1 MQEVTR
7 IFDLLDYC
15 CERYHRR
22 DALAC
27 KEGAD
32 WKTFDYGTYRNNVDI
47 LSYGLLA
54 LGVKRGDKIVT
65 VSNNRPEWNFVD
77 MAVAQTGAV
86 HVPVYPTISTDDY
99 EYIFNHSE
107 CKFVFVSDSAA
118 YRRISAVVPKVRTI
132 QKVFSFNNIDGVE
145 NLGSLVELGEKSKV
159 YYAKELIQIKQ
170 SIHDDDVVSIIY
182 TSGTTGLS
190 KGVMLTHR
198 NFVSNF
204 TAGSNIIGRLVHDK
218 DRIISILPLCHVYE
232 RCFCYMYQYNG
243 IGIYYA
249 QNLGTIV
256 RDICDIHANG
266 CNTVPRIAEKIIE
279 GIMKEG
285 AKLTGLRKRIF
296 DYAVNL
302 GYRFEHFRAN
312 GLGYSIL
319 RSIFN
324 ILVYRKWRKNYF
336 GGEMKFFGC
345 GGAALPVSLSRLLW
359 AAGINVQEG
368 YGLTETSPIIAHSV
382 PGVMGH
388 KFSSVGPIVSNVDVK
403 TDEDGEILVK
413 GPNVMKGYYKNPELT
428 AQVFTEDG
436 YFRTG
441 DIGYVSAGNCLHI
454 TDRKKDVF
462 KTSGGKYI
470 APQMVEGKFKE
481 SKYISQIMVIGENQK
496 FASAIISPN
505 FEELAHYLQQSG
517 ICCANNRELISNP
530 KVLALMDSE
539 VKRVNKLNG
548 KTEEIKRF
556 RMVADVWS
564 AETGE
569 LSQTQKLKRKVVAQ
583 KYQDIISE
591 IYSVSAV

>member
-27 KEGAD
+27 KEGSD
-32 WKTFDYGTYRNNVDI
+32 WKTFDYETYRNNVNI

-77 MAVAQTGAV
+77 MAVAQIGAV
-86 HVPVYPTISTDDY
+86 HVPVYPTISADDY

-107 CKFVFVSDSAA
+107 CKLVFVADQGG
-118 YRRISAVVPKVRTI
+118 YRRISAVVPKVKTI

-145 NLGSLVELGEKSKV
+145 NLSSLVELGEKSKV
-159 YYAKELIQIKQ
+159 YYEKELMHIKQ
-170 SIHDDDVVSIIY
+170 NIHDDDVVSIIY

-204 TAGSNIIGRLVHDK
+204 TAGSNVIGRLVHDK

-324 ILVYRKWRKNYF
+324 VLVYRKWRKNYF

-359 AAGINVQEG
+359 AAGIKVQEG

-382 PGVMGH
+382 PGKMGH
-388 KFSSVGPIVSNVDVK
+388 KFSSVGPIVSNVYVK

-517 ICCANNRELISNP
+517 IRCANNQELISHP
-530 KVLALMDSE
+530 EVLALMDSE
-539 VKRVNKLNG
+539 VKRINKLNG

-583 KYQDIISE
+583 KYQDIINE

>member
-15 CERYHRR
+15 CERYHRH

-27 KEGAD
+27 KEGTA
-32 WKTFDYGTYRNNVDI
+32 WKTFDYETYRNNVNI

-54 LGVKRGDKIVT
+54 LGVKPGDKIVT

-86 HVPVYPTISTDDY
+86 HVPVYPTISADDY

-107 CKFVFVSDSAA
+107 CKFVFVADSGA
-118 YRRISAVVPKVRTI
+118 YRRISAVVPKIATI

-145 NLGSLVELGEKSKV
+145 NLSSVFELGEKSKV
-159 YYAKELIQIKQ
+159 YYEKELMHIKQ
-170 SIHDDDVVSIIY
+170 NIHDDDVVSIIY

-204 TAGSNIIGRLVHDK
+204 TAGSNVIGRLVHDK

-312 GLGYSIL
+312 GLVYSIM
-319 RSIFN
+319 RSVLN

-359 AAGINVQEG
+359 AAGIKVQEG

-382 PGVMGH
+382 PGKMGH
-388 KFSSVGPIVSNVDVK
+388 KFSSVGPVVSNVDVK

-517 ICCANNRELISNP
+517 IKCSNRMELISNP
-530 KVLALMDSE
+530 EVLALMDSE
-539 VKRVNKLNG
+539 VKRINKLNG

-564 AETGE
+564 AESGE

-583 KYQDIISE
+583 KYQDIINE